1 MEGTVNY
8 GGGPMKH
15 VMIVMALL
23 VILVLQASMA
33 HGAMQPPIQPPS
45 SFPESSGPPPLGVLG
60 AIDDSIANRLT
71 IGMTDTETFALAGP
85 PKYPVRELNLASRW
99 VYAVGDDLLQL
110 TFGSG
115 RVIEIKR
122 FRPQS
127 VGMVQ

>member
-1 MEGTVNY
+1 
-8 GGGPMKH
+8 MKH

-33 HGAMQPPIQPPS
+33 HGAMQPPS

-71 IGMTDTETFALAGP
+71 IGLSDTETFALAGP

-115 RVIEIKR
+115 RVVEIKR